1 MSQALPLLATGT
13 MGAEEEARS
22 IIGTVLAQAL
32 TLIRNIVSYVMEYMR
47 KFLAWVGEHPLGATL
62 LIANMAIWIS

>member
-1 MSQALPLLATGT
+1 MSQALPVLTTGV

-22 IIGTVLAQAL
+22 VIGTVLAQAI
-32 TLIRNIVSYVMEYMR
+32 TLVRNVVSYVLEYVR
-47 KFLAWVGEHPLGATL
+47 KFLAWVGEHPLAATL